1 MLAQWIRKGAYH
13 LGNCVARRSS
23 IFVFLPLL
31 IFVGLL
37 QSTIHAIRSSLA
49 PGNSHL
55 NEELFLPD
63 NGRIRQTKERLA
75 QFFPDGGHFSTR
87 SWLAPN
93 LRIVI
98 LQAQGDRRT
107 LMDALGLELYASLR
121 SALERAEI
129 PTSRGRVSLASLC
142 ANTHTRSHE
151 RRHNCKRDALSLVGL
166 LGELQYPHMNV
177 MLGPLDPV
185 NSTLYRRINLSP
197 LLAETSVDVEGNL
210 VEAKMARMVIDLP
223 RVEWITDKEWSSLDR
238 LWLRAIDKF
247 ERRHES
253 DLKLFFWSPLQ
264 YDADVRSVGKDT
276 AKLVPLLFS
285 ALLLFS
291 IITSIRWRHRVQS
304 KPWVAMAGV
313 ISPALG
319 ISVSIGLLHLAGFVL
334 VPIALLTPFLVL
346 TVGIDDMFIMMS
358 VWAKE
363 REERPEA
370 EGEELMALTY
380 RESSISILLTTLSNV
395 LVYGTGCISTLP
407 AVRLF
412 CLYCTLS
419 MAVVFFFQITFFGSI
434 LSIDGKRELE
444 GRNPL
449 TFRKKRKTGTMSKNR
464 SFSSSFS
471 TFSMIS
477 DGRMSKFDISKF
489 FISPWCLLP
498 ISLTYCIYCIGSG
511 YALLYEV
518 EEGLELSSLLPEGTR
533 SHSYLTIYERY
544 FTGGTPLEVMLP
556 PGTNYASPSARYGI
570 LHRLMQL
577 ERATPYTADVS
588 CWLVDFS
595 RYVNTVYGVD
605 LPIDNHKFVDLL
617 QREFLQHPLYKDYA
631 KDILIRKGS
640 IIASRLFIP
649 LRGINTTNRI
659 EAEQSLREAAQDD
672 LVLFDV
678 SFGLAEQAAELPWTV
693 ISNLFLAGG
702 ATVIS
707 ICILMPTLLNCV
719 LMTWAVLSINA
730 GVFGVL
736 AHLGS
741 RFDVISVITSLLSI
755 GYSLDFS
762 SHILAHFHQLRPS
775 PIGSTLSIIGRPIVN
790 SATSTVL
797 GIICLAPLKGYIT
810 VNLVRTII
818 TVCLIGAYHS
828 LLLVPAILQRFL

>member
-1 MLAQWIRKGAYH
+1 MLSRWVRTGAYH
-13 LGNCVARRSS
+13 FGRCVSDRSS
-23 IFVFLPLL
+23 LFVFLPLL
-31 IFVGLL
+31 LFVGLL
-37 QSTIHAIRSSLA
+37 QSTIEAIRSSLA
-49 PGNSHL
+49 PGNARL

-63 NGRIRQTKERLA
+63 NGRIRQTKERLS

-93 LRIVI
+93 LRIII
-98 LQAQGDRRT
+98 LQTQGDRQNIV
-107 LMDALGLELYASLR
+107 DSSGLEMYARLR
-121 SALERAEI
+121 STLERAEI
-129 PTSRGRVSLASLC
+129 STSRGRVSLASLC
-142 ANTHTRSHE
+142 ANAHTRSEE
-151 RRHNCKRDALSLVGL
+151 RRHHCKRDALSLIGL
-166 LGELQYPHMNV
+166 LGEIQYPHMNV
-177 MLGPLDPV
+177 SLGPLDPM
-185 NSTLYRRINLSP
+185 NSTLYRLINLSP
-197 LLAETSVDVEGNL
+197 LLAGTGVDGSGNL
-210 VEAKMARMVIDLP
+210 VEARLARMILDLP
-223 RVEWITDKEWSSLDR
+223 RMEWITDQEWSALDR
-238 LWLRAIDKF
+238 LWMRAIDKF

-285 ALLLFS
+285 SLLLFS
-291 IITSIRWRHRVQS
+291 LITSIRWRDPVRS
-304 KPWVAMAGV
+304 KPWVAVAGV

-358 VWAKE
+358 VWNKE
-363 REERPEA
+363 RKERPEA
-370 EGEELMALTY
+370 EGGELMALTY
-380 RESSISILLTTLSNV
+380 RESSISILLTTLTNV
-395 LVYGTGCISTLP
+395 LVYGTGCISALP

-419 MAVVFFFQITFFGSI
+419 MAVVFLFQISFFGAI
-434 LSIDGKRELE
+434 LSIDGRRELE
-444 GRNPL
+444 GRHPIM
-449 TFRKKRKTGTMSKNR
+449 FSKKKQSGSLAKNR
-464 SFSSSFS
+464 SFASSFS
-471 TFSMIS
+471 SLSVVSECRIT
-477 DGRMSKFDISKF
+477 KFDISQLF
-489 FISPWCLLP
+489 GSPWCLLP
-498 ISLTYCIYCIGSG
+498 ISITYCVYCIGSG

-518 EEGLELSSLLPEGTR
+518 QEGLELSSLLPEGTR
-533 SHSYLTIYERY
+533 THAYLTVYERF

-556 PGTNYASPSARYGI
+556 PGTNYANPSERYRI
-570 LHRLMQL
+570 LHRLMEL
-577 ERATPYTADVS
+577 ERSTPYTSDVS
-588 CWLVDFS
+588 CWLIDFS

-605 LPIDNHKFVDLL
+605 LPINNRKFVDLL
-617 QREFLQHPLYKDYA
+617 EREFLQHPLYKDYGN
-631 KDILIRKGS
+631 DILIRNGS
-640 IIASRLFIP
+640 IVASRLFIP

-659 EAEQSLREAAQDD
+659 AAEESLRESARHD

-693 ISNLFLAGG
+693 ISNLILAGG
-702 ATVIS
+702 ATVIT
-707 ICILMPTLLNCV
+707 ICVLMPTLLNCV

-775 PIGSTLSIIGRPIVN
+775 PIGSTLSIIGRPIIY
-790 SATSTVL
+790 SASSTVL
-797 GIICLAPLKGYIT
+797 GIVCLAPLKGYIT
-810 VNLVRTII
+810 ANLVRTIV
-818 TVCLIGAYHS
+818 TVCVIGSYHS

>member
-13 LGNCVARRSS
+13 LG
-23 IFVFLPLL
+23 
-31 IFVGLL
+31 
-37 QSTIHAIRSSLA
+37 SSLA

-75 QFFPDGGHFSTR
+75 QFFPDGG
-87 SWLAPN
+87 WLNSSLMAATSPH
-93 LRIVI
+93 VH
-98 LQAQGDRRT
+98 GERRT
-107 LMDALGLELYASLR
+107 LMDALGLE
-121 SALERAEI
+121 I
-129 PTSRGRVSLASLC
+129 
-142 ANTHTRSHE
+142 
-151 RRHNCKRDALSLVGL
+151 RHNCKRDALSLVGL
-166 LGELQYPHMNV
+166 LGQLQYPHMNV
-177 MLGPLDPV
+177 TLGLLDPV

-197 LLAETSVDVEGNL
+197 LLAETAVDVDGTL
-210 VEAKMARMVIDLP
+210 VEARLARMVIDLP
-223 RVEWITDKEWSSLDR
+223 RVEWITDEEWSSLDR
-238 LWLRAIDKF
+238 MWLRAIDNF
-247 ERRHES
+247 ERRHDSE
-253 DLKLFFWSPLQ
+253 LKLFFWSPLQ

-276 AKLVPLLFS
+276 AKLVPVLFS

-304 KPWVAMAGV
+304 KPWVAIAGV

-358 VWAKE
+358 VWSKE

-370 EGEELMALTY
+370 EGGELMALTY

-419 MAVVFFFQITFFGSI
+419 MAVVFFFQQMYSVIQNDDGEITFFGAI

-444 GRNPL
+444 GRNPI
-449 TFRKKRKTGTMSKNR
+449 TFRKKRKPGTMSKNR

-471 TFSMIS
+471 TLSMIS
-477 DGRMSKFDISKF
+477 VGRMSKFDISKF
-489 FISPWCLLP
+489 FTSPWCLLP
-498 ISLTYCIYCIGSG
+498 ISLTYCIYCVGSG

-533 SHSYLTIYERY
+533 THSYLTVYERY

-556 PGTNYASPSARYGI
+556 PGINYASPSDRYRI

-577 ERATPYTADVS
+577 ERATTYTADVS

-605 LPIDNHKFVDLL
+605 LPIDKSKFVDLL

-631 KDILIRKGS
+631 RDILIRNGS
-640 IIASRLFIP
+640 IASTRLIG
-649 LRGINTTNRI
+649 RDSR
-659 EAEQSLREAAQDD
+659 
-672 LVLFDV
+672 
-678 SFGLAEQAAELPWTV
+678 FGLAEQAAELPWTV

-702 ATVIS
+702 ATVVS

-719 LMTWAVLSINA
+719 IMTWAVLSINA

-775 PIGSTLSIIGRPIVN
+775 PIGSTLSIIGRPIIY

-818 TVCLIGAYHS
+818 TKRRTPG
-828 LLLVPAILQRFL
+828 

>member
-49 PGNSHL
+49 PVWPNS
-55 NEELFLPD
+55 
-63 NGRIRQTKERLA
+63 
-75 QFFPDGGHFSTR
+75 FPMADTSQRGH
-87 SWLAPN
+87 
-93 LRIVI
+93 
-98 LQAQGDRRT
+98 GDRRT

-544 FTGGTPLEVMLP
+544 FTGGTPLE
-556 PGTNYASPSARYGI
+556 
-570 LHRLMQL
+570 L

-617 QREFLQHPLYKDYA
+617 QREFLQHPLYKYRRQIDNHW
-631 KDILIRKGS
+631 RN
-640 IIASRLFIP
+640 P
-649 LRGINTTNRI
+649 RI

-736 AHLGS
+736 AHLGLNT
-741 RFDVISVITSLLSI
+741 IHHWT
-755 GYSLDFS
+755 
-762 SHILAHFHQLRPS
+762 
-775 PIGSTLSIIGRPIVN
+775 TN
-790 SATSTVL
+790 SEFRH
-797 GIICLAPLKGYIT
+797 GYIT

-818 TVCLIGAYHS
+818 TKRKWFWLHKIANDDNWKWSRSVIEWFPTRKRRRGRPMTRWS
-828 LLLVPAILQRFL
+828 DIFRKTVGPNFLNEARKASWNAMHIRALT